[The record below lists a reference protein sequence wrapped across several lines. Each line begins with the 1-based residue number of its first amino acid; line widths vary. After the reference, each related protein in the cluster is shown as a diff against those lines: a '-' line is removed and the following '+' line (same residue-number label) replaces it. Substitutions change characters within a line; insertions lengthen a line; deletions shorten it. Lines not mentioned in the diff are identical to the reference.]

1 MGAVDI
7 NTVKIVLHEIASH
20 AYNLAMG
27 LQNVAPP
34 QTTTGTSV
42 QYLKEVSVKLENTSR
57 KIAELTHGTHKV

>member
-1 MGAVDI
+1 MVASDI
-7 NTVKIVLHEIASH
+7 TTAKTVLHEIASH

-42 QYLKEVSVKLENTSR
+42 QYLKEISIKLENTSR
-57 KIAELTHGTHKV
+57 KIAELAHAAHI